1 MLKLIVLLGV
11 LAMMCVLALPMA
23 LVTLALV
30 PVFWLVVLPAMLA
43 VGAVAAVAYALW
55 LVVSLP
61 FRLLRLVV

>member
-1 MLKLIVLLGV
+1 MLKVLVLFAV

-23 LVTLALV
+23 LLTLALV
-30 PVFWLVVLPAMLA
+30 PVFWLVVLPVTLVA
-43 VGAVAAVAYALW
+43 GTVAAVAYALW